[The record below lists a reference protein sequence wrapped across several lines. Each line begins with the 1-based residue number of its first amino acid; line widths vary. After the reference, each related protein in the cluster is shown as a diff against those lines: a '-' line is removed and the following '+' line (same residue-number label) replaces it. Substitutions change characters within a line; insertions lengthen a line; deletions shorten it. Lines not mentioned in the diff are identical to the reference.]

1 MPRVRGILVAEIAQN
16 GLAKSVATVPV
27 ERAALPR
34 QRPRTAAESSFRALP
49 SFRVLASKN
58 DSAAAPGL
66 AFRNQ
71 QHLPCP

>member
-16 GLAKSVATVPV
+16 GLAKSVAMVPV

-49 SFRVLASKN
+49 SKN
-58 DSAAAPGL
+58 ESAAAPGL